1 MKTFEVKTFNI
12 PTLTGISEKTIEEHL
27 KLYAGYVKHTNLIL
41 EQIQELKKDAD
52 PSTPLGA
59 GNAYA
64 LGEINRR
71 LGFEYNGM
79 RNHEVYFESL
89 AEGPTPLSDGPL
101 KNKITETWGSYDAW
115 LIEFKAIASTRGVGW
130 AMLYYDKKDDRL
142 LNAWVDEQHLGQLQG
157 CDLILGLDMWE
168 HSFVA
173 DYQPSGKKQYIED
186 YFTNLNWENIER
198 NFTKAQD

>member
-1 MKTFEVKTFNI
+1 MKTFETKTFNI
-12 PTLTGISEKTIEEHL
+12 PALKGISEKTIEEHL

-41 EQIQELKKDAD
+41 EQIQELKKDAEK
-52 PSTPLGA
+52 
-59 GNAYA
+59 NAYA

-79 RNHEVYFESL
+79 RNHEVYFDALS
-89 AEGPTPLSDGPL
+89 GGTTPLSDGTF
-101 KNKITETWGSYDAW
+101 KQKIETDWVSYDNW
-115 LIEFKAIASTRGVGW
+115 LTEFKAIAMTRGVGW
-130 AMLYYDKKDDRL
+130 AMLYYDKKADRL

-157 CDLILGLDMWE
+157 CELILGLDMWE

-186 YFTNLNWENIER
+186 FFENLNWNVVEE
-198 NFTKAQD
+198 NFTNAQ